1 MKKFIKMSLVAA
13 VAISGL
19 SSNVG
24 AKTLADVADKVDVF
38 GYVQLRYDEN
48 TQGSTNASSYT
59 HKEVLGLTGKI
70 NDDLSYMF
78 AGANLKADTSNDGAD
93 YTGFLMVYNYFT
105 YTGIENTSISA
116 GRQGIDT
123 PLTVVYDPADA
134 TSEATGIS
142 LTSKLGPVT
151 INAARFQSTDFDT
164 MNTSTTSGIN
174 KYYNGTG
181 TVNISGGETYSH
193 LGISGKAGPVSLDAW
208 YATMNDV
215 YDTITVGT
223 SAKLKAGDVSISPYA
238 RYTTADIEGNNADQ
252 SLAKIGMTAKT
263 GIFGAGIGYGKTD
276 KEGGWV
282 TFDKDAKAN
291 IQGWN
296 VSLLGNPDADLVKAN
311 LNVDALDNV
320 NIALNYTSMDV
331 ANAEKS
337 EVYTQIK
344 YQMSSSFSAMLKLGQ
359 VKEDTMVDKEIGRV
373 DLLWLF

>member
-19 SSNVG
+19 SSSVS

-48 TQGSTNASSYT
+48 TQGSTNVSSYT

-78 AGANLKADTSNDGAD
+78 AGANLKTDASNTNAN
-93 YTGFLMVYNYFT
+93 YNSFLMVYNYFT

-116 GRQGIDT
+116 GRQGLDT

-134 TSEATGIS
+134 TSEATGLN

-151 INAARFQSTDFDT
+151 INAARFSSTNFGLKDVYS
-164 MNTSTTSGIN
+164 NPGTTI
-174 KYYNGTG
+174 TG
-181 TVNISGGETYSH
+181 SETYSH
-193 LGISGKAGPVSLDAW
+193 LGLSGTAGPVALDAW
-208 YATMNDV
+208 YATMEDR
-215 YDTITVGT
+215 YDTLTIGA
-223 SAKLKAGDVSISPYA
+223 SAKLKVGEVSISPYA
-238 RYTTADIEGNNADQ
+238 RYTSADIENVSADQ
-252 SLAKIGMTAKT
+252 SIAQAGVTVKT
-263 GIFGAGIGYGKTD
+263 GIIGGSIAYGESD
-276 KEGGWV
+276 KQGGWV

-296 VSLLGNPDADLVKAN
+296 VSLLGNADADLVKAN
-311 LNVDALDNV
+311 LNVDALSNV
-320 NIALNYTSMDV
+320 NVGLNYTSMDV